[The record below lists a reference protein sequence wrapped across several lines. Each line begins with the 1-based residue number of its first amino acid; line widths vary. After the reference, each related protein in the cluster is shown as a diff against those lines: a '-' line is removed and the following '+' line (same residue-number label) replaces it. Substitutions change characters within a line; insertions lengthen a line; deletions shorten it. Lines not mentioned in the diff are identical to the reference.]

1 MSDYCGKH
9 NAFYEALD
17 VMRMEK
23 DIDDILDLVDNLE
36 SLTANAETRQAE
48 DKEDRECWKDV
59 ADLVDAALPT
69 TVARLHRHALE
80 APCETTRKIVVTAI
94 IAVEKRISEAA
105 EGWRAAARVGAEM
118 EWRGVHQ
125 WMDSGKKNRSSGCG
139 WRRQLGCDRSC
150 GKHGGRGHPVSQGS
164 PYSSTRWPPRCP
176 SRTSGKNYKP
186 SRQKLRFSMKSPPRP
201 SRTNLKMHWPFA
213 TR

>member
-36 SLTANAETRQAE
+36 SLTAHAETRQAA

-80 APCETTRKIVVTAI
+80 ALCETTRKMVVTAI

-118 EWRGVHQ
+118 EWRGVHH
-125 WMDSGKKNRSSGCG
+125 WMDSGKKPIFGMRMEKATRLRSELRQACRERSSGFAG
-139 WRRQLGCDRSC
+139 IAVFLDQVAPTMPFQDEW
-150 GKHGGRGHPVSQGS
+150 KK
-164 PYSSTRWPPRCP
+164 T
-176 SRTSGKNYKP
+176 TSHRGKN
-186 SRQKLRFSMKSPPRP
+186 
-201 SRTNLKMHWPFA
+201 
-213 TR
+213 